1 MKLRGGR
8 ASRQPSRRDIAAS
21 RRVSVAPDSA
31 TALASDSSQAFRRS
45 RTIARRP
52 STESSERQVTHVLRA
67 KRRKVVSGLL
77 ISLSVIAV
85 LVGLLSQLSATVR
98 VATPS
103 GAMADQQLQ
112 ERYAAVFTDYVRA
125 RPLERLRFMVDSAAL
140 HAHFLEKAPE
150 VQSVRVV
157 PGDALAASVLELSFR
172 QPVLQWVSDGKRY
185 YVDGQGVTFERY
197 YFSEPAISVDDQSGV
212 VPEAGH
218 VVVNRRFLGF
228 LGQVAARFE
237 AGGAV
242 VNRVVLPENTVRQVE
257 FGIDGKSYVVRMTV
271 DRGVEEQTDRALK
284 AMSWLE
290 GQGIAPSY
298 VDARVDRNVFYK

>member
-21 RRVSVAPDSA
+21 RRVSVAPESD
-31 TALASDSSQAFRRS
+31 TTPPSDSSQAFRRS
-45 RTIARRP
+45 RTIVKRP
-52 STESSERQVTHVLRA
+52 STESSERQVTHTLRA

-85 LVGLLSQLSATVR
+85 LVGLLGQLSATVQ

-103 GAMADQQLQ
+103 GVTTDQQLQ
-112 ERYAAVFTDYVRA
+112 ERYAAVFTDYTRT
-125 RPLERLRFMVDSAAL
+125 RPLERLRFMVDSTAL
-140 HAHFLEKAPE
+140 HAHFLEKVPE

-157 PGDALAASVLELSFR
+157 SGDALATSMLELSFR
-172 QPVLQWVSDGKRY
+172 QPVLRWESGGKQY
-185 YVDGQGVTFERY
+185 YVDGQGVTFERN

-237 AGGAV
+237 ASGVV

-271 DRGVEEQTDRALK
+271 DRGVDEQTDRALK
-284 AMSWLE
+284 TMSWLD

-298 VDARVDRNVFYK
+298 VDARVDRKVFYK

>member
-21 RRVSVAPDSA
+21 RRVSVVPESA
-31 TALASDSSQAFRRS
+31 TAPALDSSQAFRRS
-45 RTIARRP
+45 RTLVKRP
-52 STESSERQVTHVLRA
+52 STESSERQVTHTLRA

-85 LVGLLSQLSATVR
+85 LVGLLGQLSATVQ

-103 GAMADQQLQ
+103 GVTTDQQLQ
-112 ERYAAVFTDYVRA
+112 ERYAAVFTDYTRT
-125 RPLERLRFMVDSAAL
+125 RPLERLRFMVDSTVL

-157 PGDALAASVLELSFR
+157 SGDALATSMLELSFR
-172 QPVLQWVSDGKRY
+172 QPVLRWESGGKQY
-185 YVDGQGVTFERY
+185 YVDGQGVTFERN

-237 AGGAV
+237 ASGVV

-271 DRGVEEQTDRALK
+271 DRGVDEQTDRALK

>member
-21 RRVSVAPDSA
+21 RRVSVVPESA
-31 TALASDSSQAFRRS
+31 TAPALDSSQAFRRS
-45 RTIARRP
+45 RTLVKRP
-52 STESSERQVTHVLRA
+52 STESSERQVTHTLRA

-85 LVGLLSQLSATVR
+85 LVGLLGQLSATVQ

-103 GAMADQQLQ
+103 GVTTDQQLQ
-112 ERYAAVFTDYVRA
+112 ERYAAVFTDYTRT
-125 RPLERLRFMVDSAAL
+125 RPLERLRFMVDSTVL

-157 PGDALAASVLELSFR
+157 SGDALATSMLELSFR
-172 QPVLQWVSDGKRY
+172 QPVLRWESGGKQY
-185 YVDGQGVTFERY
+185 YVDGQGVTFERN

-237 AGGAV
+237 ASGVV

-271 DRGVEEQTDRALK
+271 DRGVDEQTDRALK
-284 AMSWLE
+284 TMSWLD

-298 VDARVDRNVFYK
+298 VDARVDRKVFYK

>member
-21 RRVSVAPDSA
+21 RRVSVVPESD
-31 TALASDSSQAFRRS
+31 TTPPSDSSQAFRRS
-45 RTIARRP
+45 RTIVKRP
-52 STESSERQVTHVLRA
+52 STESSERQVTHTLRA

-85 LVGLLSQLSATVR
+85 LVGLLGQLSATVQ

-103 GAMADQQLQ
+103 GVTTDQQLQ
-112 ERYAAVFTDYVRA
+112 ERYAAVFTDYTRT
-125 RPLERLRFMVDSAAL
+125 RPLERLRFMVDSTAL
-140 HAHFLEKAPE
+140 HAHFLEKVPE

-157 PGDALAASVLELSFR
+157 SGDALATSMLELSFR
-172 QPVLQWVSDGKRY
+172 QPVLRWESGGKQY
-185 YVDGQGVTFERY
+185 YVDGQGVTFERN

-237 AGGAV
+237 ASGVV

-271 DRGVEEQTDRALK
+271 DRGVDEQTDRALK
-284 AMSWLE
+284 TMSWLD

-298 VDARVDRNVFYK
+298 VDARVDRKVFYK

>member
-1 MKLRGGR
+1 
-8 ASRQPSRRDIAAS
+8 
-21 RRVSVAPDSA
+21 
-31 TALASDSSQAFRRS
+31 
-45 RTIARRP
+45 
-52 STESSERQVTHVLRA
+52 
-67 KRRKVVSGLL
+67 
-77 ISLSVIAV
+77 
-85 LVGLLSQLSATVR
+85 
-98 VATPS
+98 
-103 GAMADQQLQ
+103 
-112 ERYAAVFTDYVRA
+112 
-125 RPLERLRFMVDSAAL
+125 LEN
-140 HAHFLEKAPE
+140 
-150 VQSVRVV
+150 
-157 PGDALAASVLELSFR
+157 
-172 QPVLQWVSDGKRY
+172 
-185 YVDGQGVTFERY
+185 